1 LGPGDLR
8 SREQI
13 TQGPGL
19 VIPTCFTPM
28 SQIVQPEEG
37 KSISEILRGRR
48 LVLASSSPRRAKILR
63 DAGVDFEIRVPAG
76 VEKEAPWSDPIKH
89 VLALSRAKAESV
101 ARQVKEGIILG
112 ADTVVVLNGEILG
125 KPKDEEDAFLILTRL
140 GGKKHTV
147 FTGITLV
154 NKRGSRILSDY
165 DSTQVEFNRL
175 DRKKIES
182 YVSTGEPMD
191 KAGAYGIQGMGS
203 FLVKGIRGSLDNVIG
218 LPTEKL
224 K

>member
-1 LGPGDLR
+1 
-8 SREQI
+8 
-13 TQGPGL
+13 
-19 VIPTCFTPM
+19 V
-28 SQIVQPEEG
+28 SQMVQPQRL
-37 KSISEILRGRR
+37 KSISEILKGRR

-63 DAGVDFEIRVPAG
+63 DAGVDFEIRVPPE
-76 VEKEAPWSDPIKH
+76 VEKDANWSDPVEH
-89 VLALSRAKAESV
+89 VLSLSKAKAESV
-101 ARQVKEGIILG
+101 ARQMKEGIILG

-125 KPKDEEDAFLILTRL
+125 KPKDKEDAFLILTRL
-140 GGKKHTV
+140 GGKTHTV

-154 NKRGSRILSDY
+154 SKRDNRVLSDH

-175 DRKKIES
+175 DREKIES
-182 YVSTGEPMD
+182 YIATGEPMD

-224 K
+224 KQMLARII